1 MSWKPGQSGNPGG
14 RPKVVAKVRRLA
26 GKHTRAAIN
35 ALVAMLTDEPNPEVR
50 LKAAIALLAHAG
62 AAPPKGPEVFIDA
75 RQTQRALSGVPTT
88 KLLELAAKKGD
99 GG

>member
-1 MSWKPGQSGNPGG
+1 
-14 RPKVVAKVRRLA
+14 
-26 GKHTRAAIN
+26 
-35 ALVAMLTDEPNPEVR
+35 MLTDEPNPEVR

-88 KLLELAAKKGD
+88 KLLELAAAKKGD